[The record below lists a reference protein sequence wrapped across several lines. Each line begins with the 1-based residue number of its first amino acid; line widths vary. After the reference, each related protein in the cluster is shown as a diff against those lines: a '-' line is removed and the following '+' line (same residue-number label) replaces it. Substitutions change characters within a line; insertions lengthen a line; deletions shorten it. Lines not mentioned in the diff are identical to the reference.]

1 MRSSG
6 DTPLTPKLVI
16 KTHNE
21 KAVDDDQK
29 EADDVSTNT
38 QIAPHFPSVGNYS
51 SIVPSLGVHVYL
63 TQSPTPR
70 APRGVHAKRM

>member
-6 DTPLTPKLVI
+6 DTPLTRKLVI

-38 QIAPHFPSVGNYS
+38 QIAPHFPSVGKYS
-51 SIVPSLGVHVYL
+51 SCWRTGVLSAARARIHV
-63 TQSPTPR
+63 T
-70 APRGVHAKRM
+70 

>member
-6 DTPLTPKLVI
+6 DTPLTRKLVI

-38 QIAPHFPSVGNYS
+38 QIAPHFPSVGKYS
-51 SIVPSLGVHVYL
+51 TRVLCQVL
-63 TQSPTPR
+63 
-70 APRGVHAKRM
+70 AHALIYIDLRERPGP